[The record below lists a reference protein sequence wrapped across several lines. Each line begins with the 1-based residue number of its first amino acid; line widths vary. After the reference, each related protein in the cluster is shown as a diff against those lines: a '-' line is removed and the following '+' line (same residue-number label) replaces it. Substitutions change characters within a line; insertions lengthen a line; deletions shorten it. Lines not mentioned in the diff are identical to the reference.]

1 MKKHNHYSLDAL
13 DEWIQDCLN
22 SDAEPEEIYDAIVTA
37 IDDNIRY
44 HVEPLLSIH
53 HLCDM
58 FATHIR
64 TSRKDFSKTLVFYQ
78 TIADCSQMYRTLRRM
93 LGEEFTEPRG
103 FPDFHKYRL
112 WICTPGHHL
121 MI

>member
-44 HVEPLLSIH
+44 LEACVRSSKRLRLLVK
-53 HLCDM
+53 
-58 FATHIR
+58 R
-64 TSRKDFSKTLVFYQ
+64 TNRQQSDNESNVIQLKTQ
-78 TIADCSQMYRTLRRM
+78 
-93 LGEEFTEPRG
+93 
-103 FPDFHKYRL
+103 
-112 WICTPGHHL
+112 
-121 MI
+121 

>member
-44 HVEPLLSIH
+44 HEACTRASKRLLM
-53 HLCDM
+53 LVK
-58 FATHIR
+58 R
-64 TSRKDFSKTLVFYQ
+64 TNRRQSDNESNV
-78 TIADCSQMYRTLRRM
+78 IALKSNNNN
-93 LGEEFTEPRG
+93 
-103 FPDFHKYRL
+103 
-112 WICTPGHHL
+112 
-121 MI
+121 